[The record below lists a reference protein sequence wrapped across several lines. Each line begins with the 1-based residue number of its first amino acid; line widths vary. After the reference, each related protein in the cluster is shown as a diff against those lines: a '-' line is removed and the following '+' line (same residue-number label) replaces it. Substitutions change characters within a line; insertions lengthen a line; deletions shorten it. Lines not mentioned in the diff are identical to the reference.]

1 MLCFQFVNLFLLLIR
16 IYSINTPNC
25 TQNRH
30 ICFSF
35 SIFKTCVNPHNHPTP
50 ESTPPVVISTSSHLP
65 VQLIRAF
72 ITPLCCFCLRGDRT
86 RSRRPR
92 RAAGGSAAAEQCP
105 SIMQRPVGRIKHR
118 QRIHQ
123 RLGWRRGRRSS
134 FDRSCLGAVT
144 AHRPGLNQTQ
154 PMIYLKRH
162 LSDYSQRRL
171 ALWRVVG

>member
-25 TQNRH
+25 TQKRH

-72 ITPLCCFCLRGDRT
+72 ITPLCCFCLHSDRT

-92 RAAGGSAAAEQCP
+92 RAAGGRPQQSDASPLCSVQLAELNTDSESIRGSAGGADAAP
-105 SIMQRPVGRIKHR
+105 ALTDPAWVLSLPIGPASIK
-118 QRIHQ
+118 
-123 RLGWRRGRRSS
+123 RSQQ
-134 FDRSCLGAVT
+134 F
-144 AHRPGLNQTQ
+144 
-154 PMIYLKRH
+154 I
-162 LSDYSQRRL
+162 
-171 ALWRVVG
+171 